1 MRLQPP
7 LPVLYITPRTDISS
21 VRVHVLLKYK
31 PLNAVRECGITFFS
45 NIHCLYRTC
54 NMQLTSYDG
63 IFPSRQILIFVE
75 LIYIVS
81 AACLPSLFR
90 TNGKRYRRATKATRY
105 ALAHAIDPAVC
116 YLNFK
121 FSGQLIVL
129 CCEHSQ
135 WLFKK
140 SSL

>member
-75 LIYIVS
+75 LIYCLCSLLAQSIPHQWKTVS
-81 AACLPSLFR
+81 KSYQGDQICPCTCYRSSCLLPKL
-90 TNGKRYRRATKATRY
+90 
-105 ALAHAIDPAVC
+105 
-116 YLNFK
+116 
-121 FSGQLIVL
+121 QVL
-129 CCEHSQ
+129 GSTHCTV
-135 WLFKK
+135 L
-140 SSL
+140 